1 MSIGKA
7 LHSSRLIALS
17 LLLTV
22 AAGIGLWLESQVRS
36 PVLQAIVGLLCL
48 AAFGTAASALAKRLS
63 TDSHRLPVRALWKF
77 AISSALIFTLVL
89 GGSGTWLA
97 YSRASD
103 IVRPSRVPVTR
114 VPESA
119 GITDYQEVSFPS
131 SDGLTLR
138 GWYIPT
144 QNGAVVIFV
153 HGLGSNRG
161 MFWDDVSMLHRHGYG
176 MLLFDLRNSGVSDG
190 EITTMGLQE
199 ARDVD
204 GAVAFVISQPGV
216 DADKVAVFG
225 HSMGG
230 ATAILAAARNPAIS
244 AVIAQSAYTSLEDNV
259 SASIKQLTGL
269 PAFPFAPLV
278 VFFGEQQSGM
288 QIRQVRPIDDIGK
301 ISPRPVLLVHGA
313 QDNLVPVS
321 NVYQLYE
328 AAAQPKEILVIRNA
342 GHGGFL
348 QASPDEYERR
358 VTDFLQRALFER

>member
-7 LHSSRLIALS
+7 LQSRLIPLS
-17 LLLTV
+17 VLLTV
-22 AAGIGLWLESQVRS
+22 VAGIGLWLESQVRS
-36 PVLQAIVGLLCL
+36 PFLQTIVGVLCL
-48 AAFGTAASALAKRLS
+48 AAFGTAASALIRRLS
-63 TDSHRLPVRALWKF
+63 ADERRLSVRALWKF
-77 AISSALIFTLVL
+77 ALSSTLIFMLVL

-103 IVRPSRVPVTR
+103 IVRPARVQATR
-114 VPESA
+114 TPQAA
-119 GITDYQEVSFPS
+119 GITDYQEVSFAS
-131 SDGLTLR
+131 TDGLTLR

-161 MFWDDVSMLHRHGYG
+161 MFWDDVGILHRHGYG
-176 MLLFDLRNSGVSDG
+176 MLLFDLRNSGESDG

-199 ARDVD
+199 SRDVD
-204 GAVAFVISQPGV
+204 GAVAFALSQPGV

-244 AVIAQSAYTSLEDNV
+244 AVIAQSAYTSLEDNI
-259 SASIKQLTGL
+259 SASIRQLTGL

-288 QIRQVRPIDDIGK
+288 QIRQVRPVDDIGA

-313 QDNLVPVS
+313 QDKLVQVS
-321 NVYQLYE
+321 NVYKLYE
-328 AAAQPKEILVIRNA
+328 AAAQPKEIFVIENA

-348 QASPDEYERR
+348 QASPDEYEQRIIN
-358 VTDFLQRALFER
+358 FLQWSLFER